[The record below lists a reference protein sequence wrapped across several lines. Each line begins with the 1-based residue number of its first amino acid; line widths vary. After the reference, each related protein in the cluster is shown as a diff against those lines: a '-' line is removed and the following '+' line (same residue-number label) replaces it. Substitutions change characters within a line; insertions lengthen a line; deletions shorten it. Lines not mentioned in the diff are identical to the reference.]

1 MVGNTAG
8 LQQKSTKEWLL
19 EARTAS
25 SNKKERLI
33 GLGVE
38 QDKLLNLEI
47 GAAGDLLMGGMKG
60 MVDITKNATKTV
72 GGGLMDINKNM

>member
-1 MVGNTAG
+1 
-8 LQQKSTKEWLL
+8 
-19 EARTAS
+19 
-25 SNKKERLI
+25 
-33 GLGVE
+33 
-38 QDKLLNLEI
+38 LEI